1 MMRNNR
7 VMLCTLW
14 IVAMLLSG
22 CSNQA
27 GAQLN
32 DVNVMMFK
40 TPACGCC
47 GNYGRYLEADGVNVE
62 VIDTRDM
69 ESIKTK
75 YHVPL
80 QVQSCHTMTI
90 GKYFVE
96 GHVPVE
102 AIEKL
107 LAEKPDIAGIAMQ
120 GMPVGSPGMPG
131 DQVLPFI
138 IFAVHKDGSIR
149 EFMRF

>member
-7 VMLCTLW
+7 VVLYTLW
-14 IVAMLLSG
+14 ILAMVLSG
-22 CSNQA
+22 YSEPA
-27 GAQLN
+27 GAQVA
-32 DVNVMMFK
+32 DVNVIMFK

-47 GNYGRYLEADGVNVE
+47 GNYGRYLEAKGFNVE
-62 VIDTRDM
+62 VKDTRDM

-80 QVQSCHTMTI
+80 QVQSCHTMAI
-90 GKYFVE
+90 GEYFVE

-131 DQVLPFI
+131 DKVMPFI
-138 IFAVHKDGSIR
+138 IFAVHRDGSISK
-149 EFMRF
+149 FMQF